1 MIDKLR
7 QEIIQFLKKHP
18 VAHLAL
24 SGPDGPW
31 ACVVQ
36 YMSAGLTMYLIERRA
51 SDLVFYVENDPQ
63 VVLTVGEPRA
73 ESGLDVQ
80 ESGLIFGKARILTH
94 QELRE
99 IPDEI
104 QAAYS
109 LRNQQT
115 RGVYTL
121 IEVQPTRVHLV
132 RCHGGAIHQS
142 TVDLDCRQ
150 AR

>member
-7 QEIIQFLKKHP
+7 QEVIQFLEAHQM
-18 VAHLAL
+18 VHLAL
-24 SGPDGPW
+24 SGPDSPW
-31 ACVVQ
+31 ACVAQ

-63 VVLTVGEPRA
+63 IVLTVCEPQA
-73 ESGLDVQ
+73 ESDRSVQ
-80 ESGLIFGKARILTH
+80 ESSLIFGTARILTH

-109 LRNQQT
+109 LQNLRT
-115 RGVYTL
+115 PGVYTL

-132 RCHGGAIHQS
+132 KRDGGTIHQN
-142 TVDLDCRQ
+142 TVDVDWE
-150 AR
+150 